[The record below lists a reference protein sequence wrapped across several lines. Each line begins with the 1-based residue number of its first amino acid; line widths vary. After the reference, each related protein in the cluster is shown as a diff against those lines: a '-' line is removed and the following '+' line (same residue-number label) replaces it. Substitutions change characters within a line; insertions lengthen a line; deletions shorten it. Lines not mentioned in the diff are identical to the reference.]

1 MFLDDATE
9 RALDER
15 PLRQSLSEARGL
27 GATLAAFGLW
37 VKSTRLFRANARY
50 LNARGNLLAGG
61 ISYTALISITAA
73 LVIGWTIFMAVL
85 GGNERLRTTV
95 LDSINSFLPNLIG
108 YGDGY
113 LLDPDDLI
121 LDSPVN
127 VLSVVT
133 TALLV
138 WSALALM
145 AAIRLSVRQV
155 FAISAIPESFV
166 VMKLRDALG
175 FLGMAFA
182 VLLTSALSIAV
193 VTIGGM
199 VFEWLGIEGAGTQRA
214 IHAGTIGVSLLVD
227 MLTFVLVIRFVA
239 GARPPRKDLLL
250 GAGIGAIG
258 TGILRYAGSALISAP
273 NNALFT
279 SFVTLGTLLVWV
291 NLMARLL
298 LYVAAFVANPPSPV
312 KPKDPAEVHFYERP
326 NYVTL
331 SVPET
336 LQWQHQP
343 ATGSVIP
350 DPSLNPNAPPEPEP
364 EPDPEPRWGGLIG
377 AVQRR
382 RLERIERRLE
392 RARESYFR

>member
-9 RALDER
+9 RALDQR
-15 PLRQSLSEARGL
+15 SLRQGIGDAEGL
-27 GATLAAFGLW
+27 GAKLAALGLW
-37 VKSTRLFRANARY
+37 VKATRLFRANARY
-50 LNARGNLLAGG
+50 LIARGNLMAGG
-61 ISYTALISITAA
+61 IAYTALISITAA

-85 GGNERLRTTV
+85 GGNERLRNTV
-95 LDSINSFLPNLIG
+95 LDSINDFLPNLIG
-108 YGDGY
+108 YGEGF
-113 LLDPDDLI
+113 LLNPDSLI

-127 VLSVVT
+127 VVSVVT
-133 TALLV
+133 TALLL

-175 FLGMAFA
+175 FLGMAVA

-199 VFEWLGIEGAGTQRA
+199 VFEWLGIEGAGAQRA
-214 IHAGTIGVSLLVD
+214 IHATTLGVSFLVD
-227 MLTFVLVIRFVA
+227 LLTFVLVIRFVA
-239 GARPPRKDLLL
+239 GARPPRNDLYL
-250 GAGIGAIG
+250 GAAIGAVA
-258 TGILRYAGSALISAP
+258 TGVLRYAGSALISVP
-273 NNALFT
+273 DNALFT

-291 NLMARLL
+291 NLIARLL
-298 LYVAAFVANPPSPV
+298 LYVAAFIANPPAPV

-343 ATGSVIP
+343 ATGSIIP

-364 EPDPEPRWGGLIG
+364 EPEPEPRWGGLIG

-382 RLERIERRLE
+382 RMERIERKLE